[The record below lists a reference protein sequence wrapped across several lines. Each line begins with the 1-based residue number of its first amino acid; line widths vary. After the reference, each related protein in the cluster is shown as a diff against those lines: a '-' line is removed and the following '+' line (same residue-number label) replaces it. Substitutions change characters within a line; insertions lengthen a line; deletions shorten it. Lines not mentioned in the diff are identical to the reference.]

1 MNTGIPDDSVKDY
14 YRLLTASKKEKNVKQ
29 KLRYDTVL
37 LYLEGYPG
45 KQISEI
51 LHIPRRTVNYHISR
65 YENSGMESLILGKHP
80 GAPKKLSDAQESELL
95 TVISTKTPQEAGVG
109 VFANWTAALACAFV
123 KQRFGVTFSTRGML
137 NLFQRLGLSY
147 TRPTYTLNKADPQ
160 KQEQFRETFETLKKT
175 AEQ

>member
-51 LHIPRRTVNYHISR
+51 LHIPRRTVSYHISR
-65 YENSGMESLILGKHP
+65 YENNGMDSLVSGKHP
-80 GAPKKLSDAQESELL
+80 GTPKKLSDAQESELL
-95 TVISTKTPQEAGVG
+95 TVISTKTPQEADVG
-109 VFANWTAALACAFV
+109 IFANWTAPPHAHL
-123 KQRFGVTFSTRGML
+123 
-137 NLFQRLGLSY
+137 
-147 TRPTYTLNKADPQ
+147 
-160 KQEQFRETFETLKKT
+160 
-175 AEQ
+175 